1 MLNLPSCNTP
11 LIYGRADGHKEVR
24 VSLDSGAD
32 VEDHNEIGYTPLMN
46 TASTGHIHIVK
57 VLLEYKNSINTRSN
71 IFEKN
76 IILLLE
82 TGTDQEH
89 KFHEMHIVLIEAK
102 INSHMKVVFFLDSV
116 AQITMINTSEMPL
129 TFAASKNLVD
139 LAQFERRTNIEE
151 VIDDGYTPLM
161 QAAFEN
167 NEEMIALLLSEGAD
181 INAYNKGTKE
191 TIFVLRK

>member
-1 MLNLPSCNTP
+1 M
-11 LIYGRADGHKEVR
+11 
-24 VSLDSGAD
+24 
-32 VEDHNEIGYTPLMN
+32 
-46 TASTGHIHIVK
+46 
-57 VLLEYKNSINTRSN
+57 
-71 IFEKN
+71 
-76 IILLLE
+76 
-82 TGTDQEH
+82 
-89 KFHEMHIVLIEAK
+89 
-102 INSHMKVVFFLDSV
+102 
-116 AQITMINTSEMPL
+116 
-129 TFAASKNLVD
+129 D